1 MGNQPEKGPG
11 NGRWQRDIRHWVM
24 VMISKSQI
32 RTNEKKIL
40 FVDDEEAQR
49 DVIKRVL
56 GRMGYTV
63 TVCYSSEQALEL
75 LKTESFPLI
84 ITDLNMPGMDG
95 ALFCKAV
102 RKTNTRSIIYA
113 LSGYIGSYQAD
124 SLEAIGFDGFLRKPA
139 TVDIL
144 KKAIEGAFDKNR

>member
-1 MGNQPEKGPG
+1 MNSK
-11 NGRWQRDIRHWVM
+11 NHIRM
-24 VMISKSQI
+24 
-32 RTNEKKIL
+32 NEKKIL

-63 TVCYSSEQALEL
+63 IVSDSSEHALEL
-75 LKTESFPLI
+75 LKKESFPLI

-95 ALFCKAV
+95 ASFCKAV
-102 RKTNTRSIIYA
+102 RKSNTRSIIYA
-113 LSGYIGSYQAD
+113 LSGYIGDYQAD

-139 TVDIL
+139 TVDML
-144 KKAIEGAFDKNR
+144 KKAVEGALNKAR